1 MSCHPS
7 ETVPM
12 LHHRFGVA
20 FRVIVV
26 FAACFDN
33 RASEPTDKGAPR
45 APPFLSFTPPLPLLP
60 RRAPL
65 PFRCC
70 QFLLARSHE
79 LCLFLPAAPSL
90 LPPLHPS
97 LLPSFLPSSSC
108 CRAVGS
114 SSQEAQKRTASSK
127 DEEWKART
135 RRPSCACVAACSC
148 GGGMCFLP
156 SRSVID
162 LSLAA
167 RRTSL
172 MS

>member
-33 RASEPTDKGAPR
+33 RASEPTDKGPPAP
-45 APPFLSFTPPLPLLP
+45 APLLFSHS
-60 RRAPL
+60 RRLCRAVRL
-65 PFRCC
+65 SLSVVVSSCS
-70 QFLLARSHE
+70 LARSHE
-79 LCLFLPAAPSL
+79 LCLFLPASPSL

-108 CRAVGS
+108 CPAVVS